1 MDKSICQRMKEVRKS
16 MKFTQNQLAELVDLS
31 EDSVGKI
38 ERGTVP
44 RMETVYKIAKGL
56 NMSIE
61 DLLGKSKK
69 ISAKPSSNV
78 LNDFVAYLN
87 TRSAK
92 DIKLIHELAV
102 KIFERQK

>member
-1 MDKSICQRMKEVRKS
+1 MDKSICQRIREVRKS
-16 MKFTQNQLAELVDLS
+16 LKLSQNQFAELANLS
-31 EDSVGKI
+31 EDSIGKI

-44 RMETVYKIAKGL
+44 RMETVYKIAEGL

-69 ISAKPSSNV
+69 ISAKLSSNV
-78 LNDFVAYLN
+78 LNDFVVYLN
-87 TRSAK
+87 TRPVK
-92 DIKLIHELAV
+92 DIKFIHELAV